1 MDRGREVRSLME
13 MHEFGRLTP
22 VEVARRRL
30 LSATFPVDRV
40 EPVRTELA
48 FRRVLAS
55 DVRAPAPVPAFPR
68 TTWDGYALR
77 SRDTVSAT
85 RSRPVELRVVG
96 EVFAEQSFPRR
107 LAAGESVAIATGGAV
122 PSGADAVVIFE
133 EVERVADLVRV
144 ARPIPKGDRISPPG
158 HDFPRG
164 RRLARRGEELSA
176 TALGAIAACGI
187 ATVPA
192 YAVPRVA
199 VVPNGNELLSPGEPL
214 RTGRIYESN
223 NATIAAVVMAAGGVP
238 ELYAP
243 VPDRPELI
251 EHALRGA
258 LRRADLVL
266 ATGGSSVGE
275 RDHLPRILPKLGT
288 LLFHGIAV
296 RAGKPTLAARSERK
310 LVVGLPGH
318 PTSCLAN
325 MYWLILPVIRRL
337 AHRPGPGWTDGW
349 AVLGSDAVA
358 PSPEL
363 ATIVPLRFENGR
375 AYTTFHGSS
384 LITSLSGAGGFAML
398 PPGRGVVHRGTRLRV
413 HVLDP
418 PLGPGSPTYD
428 SRAATT
434 VKRPLASVGRGTS

>member
-1 MDRGREVRSLME
+1 ME
-13 MHEFGRLTP
+13 MHAFGRLTP

-30 LSATFPVDRV
+30 IAATFPVGRV
-40 EPVRTELA
+40 ERVRTELA

-77 SRDTVSAT
+77 SRDTAGAT
-85 RSRPVELRVVG
+85 RSRPAELRVVG

-107 LAAGESVAIATGGAV
+107 LRKGESVAIATGGAV
-122 PSGADAVVIFE
+122 PRGADAVVIFE
-133 EVERVADLVRV
+133 EVERTEHSVRV
-144 ARPIPKGDRISPPG
+144 PRPIPTGDRISPPG
-158 HDFPRG
+158 HDFARG
-164 RRLARRGEELSA
+164 SRLARHDEELSA

-187 ATVPA
+187 PTVPV
-192 YAVPRVA
+192 YAMPRVA
-199 VVPNGNELLSPGEPL
+199 VVPNGNELLAPGDPP

-223 NATIAAVVMAAGGVP
+223 NATIASVVLAAGGIP
-238 ELYAP
+238 ELHAP
-243 VPDRPELI
+243 VPDRPEVI
-251 EHALRGA
+251 ERALRSA
-258 LRRADLVL
+258 LAHADLVL

-296 RAGKPTLAARSERK
+296 RAGKPTLAARSARK

-325 MYWLILPVIRRL
+325 MYWLILPVLRRL

-358 PSPEL
+358 PTPEL
-363 ATIVPLRFENGR
+363 ATVVPLRFEDGR
-375 AYTTFHGSS
+375 AYTTFRGSS
-384 LITSLSGAGGFAML
+384 VITSLSGAGGFAML
-398 PPGRGVVHRGTRLRV
+398 PPGRGVVRRGTRLRV
-413 HVLDP
+413 HFLDP
-418 PLGPGSPTYD
+418 PLGPGSPAAGPRT
-428 SRAATT
+428 ATT
-434 VKRPLASVGRGTS
+434 VKRPLASVGRGAP